1 MSILPVVIQLYM
13 YIHTNTYLYIYICIY
28 IIYYTY
34 LLSFIIPDSA
44 KKQPPTWNHRDTL
57 LTPATPNFNVVCDR
71 KWRASST
78 EMVIFLEG
86 RQTQNSEDNI
96 ELGTGGTC
104 PLWCGTSWDGCFF
117 EEPGMYPLTW
127 KPRNAVWKTGRWI
140 SCWPLVKTPR
150 SPGATLW
157 TSNMAIRNP
166 WMSSI

>member
-28 IIYYTY
+28 NILYISIIFYNTGFCQKTATHLKPQRY
-34 LLSFIIPDSA
+34 LAYPRNAQL
-44 KKQPPTWNHRDTL
+44 QC
-57 LTPATPNFNVVCDR
+57 CDR

-78 EMVIFLEG
+78 EMVVFLEG

-140 SCWPLVKTPR
+140 SCWPLVKTHR